1 MAIIESDY
9 ECTDIEPDLRSDRE
23 RRKRDTLIF
32 IRGAVVG
39 FGVAAVASALFGL
52 FQEQG
57 KRRRRSMTAESRIR
71 KQDESGGVLGDLS
84 YIVDES
90 TSAFKDAV
98 QTLDRTFESGRMA
111 VETIQDVI
119 DKIRE

>member
-1 MAIIESDY
+1 MAIIEGDY
-9 ECTDIEPDLRSDRE
+9 EYTDIEPDWRSDRE

-32 IRGAVVG
+32 LRGAVVG

-57 KRRRRSMTAESRIR
+57 KRRRRSMSAESRIR
-71 KQDESGGVLGDLS
+71 TQDESGGVLGDLS

>member
-9 ECTDIEPDLRSDRE
+9 ECTDIEPDWRSDRE